1 MNLFDYICTINISIQ
16 QLFFM
21 RILKAIFLV
30 IFTCAVLYCYCYFP
44 KNWAGRILDG
54 KIGSYAYSL
63 DSLNK
68 KKELA
73 KYDSLV
79 KNMCIHFSNGNYHE
93 SIRLGEEA
101 VEICEKILGKEHSD
115 YADQISTLAL
125 IYNYSGNYLEAIRFG
140 EETLK
145 IYEKIQGKEHP
156 DYAESITSLA
166 DFYNNNGNYSEAIR
180 LGEKSAQIYE
190 KILGKE
196 HPDYAALIN
205 RLAIY
210 YSNAG
215 NYSEAFRMGQEALL
229 IRERILS
236 KEHPDYVISLSNLA
250 LYYCRVGNYSEA
262 IRLGM
267 EVLQIEEMI
276 LGKEHHNYATSLNN
290 LAYYYSHTGNYSEA
304 IRMGREALVIT
315 EKKWGK
321 EHPKYSTSL
330 HNLALYFWCV
340 GNYSEAI
347 RMGREALMIRERILG
362 KEHPHYAMSLS
373 NLALYYSRV
382 GNYSEAI
389 RLGMEVLQ
397 IEEMI
402 LGKEHHNYATSLN
415 NLAYYY
421 SHTGNY
427 SEAIRMGREA
437 LVITEKKWG
446 KEHPKYSTSLH
457 NLALY
462 FWCVG
467 NYSEAIRM
475 GREALMIR
483 ERILGKE
490 HPHYA
495 MSLSTLAF
503 LYSNANNYSEAIR
516 LGYEAL
522 LIFEK
527 IHGKEH
533 PDYTTA
539 LSCLALIYKSSGN
552 LSKFHQLWYD
562 YINIMLE
569 QTKGYF
575 SELPSYERNTYWKRI
590 DHNFKVETP
599 YFAFESNCN
608 DFTDLCYNSVLISK
622 GIILDTEKEFSKL
635 IVDNKD
641 NFLDS
646 LVQEYRNIRMFLH
659 KLYEKPISERY
670 VNTDSLEREASLL
683 EHELISKSKAIGDY
697 THNLA
702 IDWKQV
708 RDSLGKRDVAVEFIK
723 FPIPETDSV
732 MYCALTL
739 RQGYQK
745 PKMILLFEA
754 SELQLI
760 QSHNYYTTTT
770 LSKLIWEPLDAEI
783 SGAENIYFA
792 ADGELYNIAIE
803 SLLHYDQKKQEDVR
817 MCEKWNMYRLSSTRE
832 IAKRRSEKLPVK
844 ANQYGG
850 LDYSADIASL
860 EHQSK
865 LYDNHA
871 YTYERSVPDS
881 LGVRGEFGPLTHTLS
896 EVQYIDSLYKQH
908 GIASKVYTGQDGSEP
923 SFKHL
928 SGQHITNLHIATH
941 GFYWSESDMENS
953 PKSFMRFLNAMD
965 EGLRHREDKAMTRT
979 GLCLSGANAIFS
991 NDIPDDVDDGF
1002 ITAREISNL
1011 NLHGL
1016 DLVVLSA
1023 CQTALGELKGDGVY
1037 GLQRGFKQAGAETI
1051 IMSLW
1056 KVDDLATMIL
1066 MKEFYKCYL
1075 SGDSKR
1081 DAFMKAQNKVRTF
1094 DEMVD
1099 GVRRNFSSPKYW
1111 AAFIMLDGLE

>member
-1 MNLFDYICTINISIQ
+1 MNLFDYICTINISIP

-30 IFTCAVLYCYCYFP
+30 IFICAIQHCYCQ
-44 KNWAGRILDG
+44 KDESVRKAHG
-54 KIGSYAYSL
+54 KIGSCACSL

-73 KYDSLV
+73 KCDSLENAAATHCV
-79 KNMCIHFSNGNYHE
+79 NSTYSE
-93 SIRLGEEA
+93 TIRSEQA
-101 VEICEKILGKEHSD
+101 V
-115 YADQISTLAL
+115 
-125 IYNYSGNYLEAIRFG
+125 
-140 EETLK
+140 LK
-145 IYEKIQGKEHP
+145 IME
-156 DYAESITSLA
+156 L
-166 DFYNNNGNYSEAIR
+166 
-180 LGEKSAQIYE
+180 
-190 KILGKE
+190 ILGKE
-196 HPDYAALIN
+196 HPDYATAL
-205 RLAIY
+205 
-210 YSNAG
+210 G
-215 NYSEAFRMGQEALL
+215 
-229 IRERILS
+229 
-236 KEHPDYVISLSNLA
+236 NLA
-250 LYYCRVGNYSEA
+250 SNHYDVGNYSEA
-262 IRLGM
+262 IRLGQ
-267 EVLQIEEMI
+267 EALQINESI
-276 LGKEHHNYATSLNN
+276 WGKEHSNYATSLGN
-290 LAYYYSHTGNYSEA
+290 LANYYAQTGNYSEA
-304 IRMGREALVIT
+304 IKLGQETLLIREKIH
-315 EKKWGK
+315 GK
-321 EHPKYSTSL
+321 MHMDYVTTLSNLSTYYYYIGSY
-330 HNLALYFWCV
+330 A
-340 GNYSEAI
+340 EAI
-347 RMGREALMIRERILG
+347 RMEQEALLIKEKYLANALPQCVTSLINLAIYYGKIGDYTEAIILGEQVLLTIEKTHGRVHPYYVTALSNLAGYYCDTGNYTEAIRLGKESMQINEKMLGSESPGYAMSLGNLANCYYKTSNYPEAFRLGKETMLIWEKILG
-362 KEHPHYAMSLS
+362 KEHPRYAMSLS
-373 NLALYYSRV
+373 N
-382 GNYSEAI
+382 
-389 RLGMEVLQ
+389 
-397 IEEMI
+397 
-402 LGKEHHNYATSLN
+402 
-415 NLAYYY
+415 
-421 SHTGNY
+421 
-427 SEAIRMGREA
+427 
-437 LVITEKKWG
+437 
-446 KEHPKYSTSLH
+446 
-457 NLALY
+457 
-462 FWCVG
+462 
-467 NYSEAIRM
+467 
-475 GREALMIR
+475 
-483 ERILGKE
+483 
-490 HPHYA
+490 
-495 MSLSTLAF
+495 LAF

-539 LSCLALIYKSSGN
+539 LSCLALIYKSYGN
-552 LSKFHQLWYD
+552 LSKFRQLWYD

-599 YFAFESNCN
+599 YFAFESNCI

-641 NFLDS
+641 NSLDS
-646 LVQEYRNIRMFLH
+646 LVHEYRNIRMFLH
-659 KLYEKPISERY
+659 KLYERPISERY

-745 PKMILLFEA
+745 PKMIPLFEA
-754 SELQLI
+754 SELQRI
-760 QSHNYYTTTT
+760 HSHNYYTTTA

-792 ADGELYNIAIE
+792 SDGELYNIAIE

-896 EVQYIDSLYKQH
+896 EAQYIDSLYKQH

-965 EGLRHREDKAMTRT
+965 EGPRYREDKAMTRT

-991 NDIPDDVDDGF
+991 DDIPDNVDDGV
-1002 ITAREISNL
+1002 ITAREISTLNL
-1011 NLHGL
+1011 NGL

>member
-1 MNLFDYICTINISIQ
+1 LLRKQIKGNKKYDYIYRLKDIALYNSHLGKSEEVYSILENIPSKYRKGFDTDKCLEVLDKVAYFQ
-16 QLFFM
+16 NSLGNYS
-21 RILKAIFLV
+21 KAIK
-30 IFTCAVLYCYCYFP
+30 IKTDVL
-44 KNWAGRILDG
+44 GIT
-54 KIGSYAYSL
+54 KIAYGQKSYEYLSYI
-63 DSLNK
+63 N
-68 KKELA
+68 
-73 KYDSLV
+73 
-79 KNMCIHFSNGNYHE
+79 HFSQFYY
-93 SIRLGEEA
+93 
-101 VEICEKILGKEHSD
+101 KI
-115 YADQISTLAL
+115 
-125 IYNYSGNYLEAIRFG
+125 
-140 EETLK
+140 
-145 IYEKIQGKEHP
+145 
-156 DYAESITSLA
+156 
-166 DFYNNNGNYSEAIR
+166 GNYSEAI
-180 LGEKSAQIYE
+180 LLGTEALSICQKKYGEKHPNYASLLCNLSLYYSG
-190 KILGKE
+190 LGKYSDAIKLSTKASMIFIRTLGKNDINYANTINNLALYYSYE
-196 HPDYAALIN
+196 GRYQEAIKMCTEALCIIKKQMGQYNHDYALCLNNLACYYISIGEYSQALKMTKESIYIYN
-205 RLAIY
+205 SIDSVLHQDYIKSLNNLALCHSY
-210 YSNAG
+210 LG
-215 NYSEAFRMGQEALL
+215 NYSEALKCGTEALKIFKSSSMEIHPEYATL
-229 IRERILS
+229 LNNLTLYNLKICNYYEAKLFATEALKIRRTMLGCH
-236 KEHPDYVISLSNLA
+236 HP
-250 LYYCRVGNYSEA
+250 E
-262 IRLGM
+262 
-267 EVLQIEEMI
+267 
-276 LGKEHHNYATSLNN
+276 YATSLNN
-290 LAYYYSHTGNYSEA
+290 LALCYINLGNYNEAIKLNTEALNILKDAYLEETLNYARILCNLGLCNYRIDNDSEA
-304 IRMGREALVIT
+304 IKYCKSALEVI
-315 EKKWGK
+315 ERNYGK
-321 EHPKYSTSL
+321 ENFDY
-330 HNLALYFWCV
+330 
-340 GNYSEAI
+340 AI
-347 RMGREALMIRERILG
+347 A
-362 KEHPHYAMSLS
+362 LS
-373 NLALYYSRV
+373 NLALCFSKL
-382 GNYSEAI
+382 GNFPEAI
-389 RLGMEVLQ
+389 KLE
-397 IEEMI
+397 I
-402 LGKEHHNYATSLN
+402 
-415 NLAYYY
+415 
-421 SHTGNY
+421 
-427 SEAIRMGREA
+427 EAITIQHKGDES
-437 LVITEKKWG
+437 IKHFDYTN
-446 KEHPKYSTSLH
+446 SLG
-457 NLALY
+457 NLALFY
-462 FWCVG
+462 KY
-467 NYSEAIRM
+467 NND
-475 GREALMIR
+475 
-483 ERILGKE
+483 ILKFKQ
-490 HPHYA
+490 
-495 MSLSTLAF
+495 TWF
-503 LYSNANNYSEAIR
+503 DCINQISNNI
-516 LGYEAL
+516 
-522 LIFEK
+522 
-527 IHGKEH
+527 
-533 PDYTTA
+533 
-539 LSCLALIYKSSGN
+539 KSHFA
-552 LSKFHQLWYD
+552 K
-562 YINIMLE
+562 
-569 QTKGYF
+569 
-575 SELPSYERNTYWKRI
+575 LPLYERYKYMENTYIQLR
-590 DHNFKVETP
+590 EYTP
-599 YFAFESNCN
+599 YFAFESNCS

-635 IVDNKD
+635 IVDQND
-641 NFLDS
+641 HSLDS
-646 LVQEYRNIRMFLH
+646 LVQEYRNIRISLH

-745 PKMILLFEA
+745 PKMIPLFEA

-760 QSHNYYTTTT
+760 QSHNYYTTTA

-896 EVQYIDSLYKQH
+896 EVKYIDSLYKQH

-941 GFYWSESDMENS
+941 GFYWSESDMEYS
-953 PKSFMRFLNAMD
+953 SKSFMRFLNAMD
-965 EGLRHREDKAMTRT
+965 EGPRYREDKAMTRT

-991 NDIPDDVDDGF
+991 DDIPDDVDDGV
-1002 ITAREISNL
+1002 ITAREISTLNL
-1011 NLHGL
+1011 NGL

>member
-1 MNLFDYICTINISIQ
+1 MNLFDYICTINISIP

-30 IFTCAVLYCYCYFP
+30 IFTCAALTCAALYCYYYFP
-44 KNWAGRILDG
+44 KNWAGRIPCS

-79 KNMCIHFSNGNYHE
+79 NILDINY
-93 SIRLGEEA
+93 A
-101 VEICEKILGKEHSD
+101 
-115 YADQISTLAL
+115 
-125 IYNYSGNYLEAIRFG
+125 
-140 EETLK
+140 
-145 IYEKIQGKEHP
+145 
-156 DYAESITSLA
+156 
-166 DFYNNNGNYSEAIR
+166 NGNYSEAIR
-180 LGEKSAQIYE
+180 LGQEVVGICE

-196 HPDYAALIN
+196 HPDYATSLN
-205 RLAIY
+205 NLASCYKEI
-210 YSNAG
+210 G
-215 NYSEAFRMGQEALL
+215 NYSEAIKLVQEALQ
-229 IRERILS
+229 ISESILG
-236 KEHPDYVISLSNLA
+236 KEHPYYATSLNNLA
-250 LYYCRVGNYSEA
+250 SYYSETGNYSEA
-262 IRLGM
+262 IRLGL
-267 EVLQIEEMI
+267 EALQIWESI
-276 LGKEHHNYATSLNN
+276 LGKEHPNYATSLNN
-290 LAYYYSHTGNYSEA
+290 LA
-304 IRMGREALVIT
+304 
-315 EKKWGK
+315 
-321 EHPKYSTSL
+321 
-330 HNLALYFWCV
+330 
-340 GNYSEAI
+340 
-347 RMGREALMIRERILG
+347 
-362 KEHPHYAMSLS
+362 
-373 NLALYYSRV
+373 LYYSEI

-389 RLGMEVLQ
+389 RLGLEALQ
-397 IEEMI
+397 IRESI
-402 LGKEHHNYATSLN
+402 LGKEHPDYAMSLN
-415 NLAYYY
+415 SLACYYAY
-421 SHTGNY
+421 TGNY
-427 SEAIRMGREA
+427 SEAIRLEQEA
-437 LVITEKKWG
+437 LQ
-446 KEHPKYSTSLH
+446 
-457 NLALY
+457 
-462 FWCVG
+462 
-467 NYSEAIRM
+467 
-475 GREALMIR
+475 IR
-483 ERILGKE
+483 ESIL
-490 HPHYA
+490 
-495 MSLSTLAF
+495 
-503 LYSNANNYSEAIR
+503 
-516 LGYEAL
+516 
-522 LIFEK
+522 
-527 IHGKEH
+527 GKEH
-533 PDYTTA
+533 PDYTTS
-539 LSCLALIYKSSGN
+539 LNNLANYYKSSGD
-552 LSKFHQLWYD
+552 LSKFRQLWYD
-562 YINIMLE
+562 YLNIMLE

-599 YFAFESNCN
+599 YFAFESNCI

-646 LVQEYRNIRMFLH
+646 LVQEYRNIRMSLH

-697 THNLA
+697 THNMA

-732 MYCALTL
+732 MYCALPL

-745 PKMILLFEA
+745 PKMIPLFEA

-760 QSHNYYTTTT
+760 QSHNYYTTTA

-792 ADGELYNIAIE
+792 SDGELYNIAIE

-965 EGLRHREDKAMTRT
+965 EGPRYREDKAMTRT

-991 NDIPDDVDDGF
+991 DDIPDDVDDGV
-1002 ITAREISNL
+1002 ITAREISTLNL
-1011 NLHGL
+1011 NGL

>member
-1 MNLFDYICTINISIQ
+1 
-16 QLFFM
+16 M

-30 IFTCAVLYCYCYFP
+30 IFICAIQHCYCP
-44 KNWAGRILDG
+44 KDESVRKAHG

-73 KYDSLV
+73 KCDSLENAAATHCV
-79 KNMCIHFSNGNYHE
+79 NSTYSE
-93 SIRLGEEA
+93 TIRSEQA
-101 VEICEKILGKEHSD
+101 V
-115 YADQISTLAL
+115 
-125 IYNYSGNYLEAIRFG
+125 
-140 EETLK
+140 LK
-145 IYEKIQGKEHP
+145 IME
-156 DYAESITSLA
+156 L
-166 DFYNNNGNYSEAIR
+166 
-180 LGEKSAQIYE
+180 
-190 KILGKE
+190 ILGKE
-196 HPDYAALIN
+196 HPDYATAL
-205 RLAIY
+205 
-210 YSNAG
+210 G
-215 NYSEAFRMGQEALL
+215 
-229 IRERILS
+229 
-236 KEHPDYVISLSNLA
+236 NLA
-250 LYYCRVGNYSEA
+250 SNHYDVGNYSEA
-262 IRLGM
+262 IRLGQ
-267 EVLQIEEMI
+267 EALQINESI
-276 LGKEHHNYATSLNN
+276 WGKEHPNYATSLGN
-290 LAYYYSHTGNYSEA
+290 LANYYAQTGNYSEA
-304 IRMGREALVIT
+304 IKLGQETLLIREKIH
-315 EKKWGK
+315 GK
-321 EHPKYSTSL
+321 MHMDYVTTLSNLSTYYYYIGSY
-330 HNLALYFWCV
+330 A
-340 GNYSEAI
+340 EAI
-347 RMGREALMIRERILG
+347 RMEQEALLIKEKYIANALPQCVTSLINLAIYYGKIGDYTEAIRLGEQVLLTIEKTHGRVHPYYVTALSNLAGYYCDTGNYTEAIRLGKESMQINEKMLGSESPGYAMSLGNLANCYYKMSNYPEAFRLGKETMLIWEKILG

-373 NLALYYSRV
+373 N
-382 GNYSEAI
+382 
-389 RLGMEVLQ
+389 
-397 IEEMI
+397 
-402 LGKEHHNYATSLN
+402 
-415 NLAYYY
+415 
-421 SHTGNY
+421 
-427 SEAIRMGREA
+427 
-437 LVITEKKWG
+437 
-446 KEHPKYSTSLH
+446 
-457 NLALY
+457 
-462 FWCVG
+462 
-467 NYSEAIRM
+467 
-475 GREALMIR
+475 
-483 ERILGKE
+483 
-490 HPHYA
+490 
-495 MSLSTLAF
+495 LAF

-552 LSKFHQLWYD
+552 LSKFRQLWYD
-562 YINIMLE
+562 YINIMLN
-569 QTKGYF
+569 QTKEYF
-575 SELPSYERNTYWKRI
+575 SKLPSYERNSYWKRI
-590 DHNFKVETP
+590 VHNFKVETP

-608 DFTDLCYNSVLISK
+608 EFTDLCYNSVLISK

-646 LVQEYRNIRMFLH
+646 LVQEYRNIRMSLH

-739 RQGYQK
+739 RQEYQK
-745 PKMILLFEA
+745 PKMIPLFEA

-803 SLLHYDQKKQEDVR
+803 YLLHYDQKKQEDVR

-832 IAKRRSEKLPVK
+832 IAKRRSEKLPVQAK
-844 ANQYGG
+844 QYGG

-941 GFYWSESDMENS
+941 GFYWSENDMENS

-965 EGLRHREDKAMTRT
+965 EGPRHREDKAMTRT

-991 NDIPDDVDDGF
+991 DDIPDDVDDGV
-1002 ITAREISNL
+1002 ITAREISTLNL
-1011 NLHGL
+1011 NGL

-1075 SGDSKR
+1075 SGDTKR

-1111 AAFIMLDGLE
+1111 TAFIMLDGLE

>member
-1 MNLFDYICTINISIQ
+1 
-16 QLFFM
+16 M

-44 KNWAGRILDG
+44 QNWAGRILDG

-145 IYEKIQGKEHP
+145 IYEKILGKEHP

-250 LYYCRVGNYSEA
+250 LYY
-262 IRLGM
+262 
-267 EVLQIEEMI
+267 
-276 LGKEHHNYATSLNN
+276 
-290 LAYYYSHTGNYSEA
+290 
-304 IRMGREALVIT
+304 
-315 EKKWGK
+315 
-321 EHPKYSTSL
+321 
-330 HNLALYFWCV
+330 
-340 GNYSEAI
+340 
-347 RMGREALMIRERILG
+347 
-362 KEHPHYAMSLS
+362 
-373 NLALYYSRV
+373 SRV

-446 KEHPKYSTSLH
+446 KEHPEYSTSLH

-483 ERILGKE
+483 EKILGKE

-495 MSLSTLAF
+495 MSLSNLAF
-503 LYSNANNYSEAIR
+503 FYSNANNYSEAIR
-516 LGYEAL
+516 LGNEAL

-533 PDYTTA
+533 PDYAT
-539 LSCLALIYKSSGN
+539 LLNPLALIYKSSGN
-552 LSKFHQLWYD
+552 LSKFRQLWYD
-562 YINIMLE
+562 YINIMLN
-569 QTKGYF
+569 QTKEYF
-575 SELPSYERNTYWKRI
+575 SKLPSYERHTYWEEI

-745 PKMILLFEA
+745 PKMIPLFEA

-792 ADGELYNIAIE
+792 SDGELYNIAIE

-832 IAKRRSEKLPVK
+832 IAKRRSEKMPVK
-844 ANQYGG
+844 AKLYGG

-881 LGVRGEFGPLTHTLS
+881 LGVRGEFGSLTHTLS

-965 EGLRHREDKAMTRT
+965 EGPRYREDKAMTRT
-979 GLCLSGANAIFS
+979 GLCLSGANTIFS
-991 NDIPDDVDDGF
+991 DDIPDDVDDGV
-1002 ITAREISNL
+1002 ITAREISTL

-1111 AAFIMLDGLE
+1111 AAFIMLDGLD